1 MGYNLTLLGGADR
14 VLGKIFS
21 EKLWTGGLFKKKKK
35 NLVHVRGKKI
45 AVDTGMQKGKK
56 KEEYLEKWRDLKRS
70 RTSLSYV

>member
-21 EKLWTGGLFKKKKK
+21 EKLWTGGLFKKKK